1 MSLVSTEWLDKNHS
15 KVKIIDSSWHM
26 PNANRNAY
34 EEYKKEHIKNA
45 IFFDIDKFSNKKTE
59 LPHMLPDEKEW
70 EKIVSN
76 LGITN
81 EERII
86 VYDNSDVLSS
96 CRCWYTFIF
105 FRHKPNLISI
115 LDGGLSKWKKE
126 NRETTDKT
134 SNHEKKNYKA
144 KKISQLVKT
153 KEEIDK
159 NISEKKFQVV
169 DARSKNRFLGLEK
182 EPRPGIRRGSIKNS
196 YCLPF
201 GELINPEDKTFLEKN
216 LIKEKFAKIGINK
229 ENNVVFSC
237 GSGITAA
244 VLSLAY
250 SMINDK
256 YLPKIYDGSWAEYGL
271 IKYRK

>member
-1 MSLVSTEWLDKNHS
+1 MSLVSTEWLDNNYS
-15 KVKIIDSSWHM
+15 EVKIIDSSWHM
-26 PNANRNAY
+26 PNTNRNAY

-76 LGITN
+76 LGIAN
-81 EERII
+81 EDRII
-86 VYDNSDVLSS
+86 AYDNSDVISS

-105 FRHKPNLISI
+105 FGHNPNLVSV
-115 LDGGLSKWKKE
+115 LNGGLLKWKKE
-126 NRETTDKT
+126 NKKTTNEVSK
-134 SNHEKKNYKA
+134 HEKKNYKA
-144 KKISQLVKT
+144 TKLPHLVKS

-159 NISEKKFQVV
+159 NILEKKFQVV

-182 EPRPGIRRGSIKNS
+182 EPRQNVKSGSIQNS

-201 GELINPEDKTFLEKN
+201 SELINPEDKTFIEKN
-216 LIKEKFAKIGINK
+216 LIKEKFTKIGISNEK
-229 ENNVVFSC
+229 NVVFSC

-244 VLSLAY
+244 VLGLAY

-256 YLPKIYDGSWAEYGL
+256 YLPAVYDGSWAEYG
-271 IKYRK
+271 KVK

>member
-1 MSLVSTEWLDKNHS
+1 MSLVSTEWLANNLEQ
-15 KVKIIDSSWHM
+15 VKIIDSTWHM
-26 PNANRNAY
+26 PNTNRNAY

-45 IFFDIDKFSNKKTE
+45 IFFDIDKYSNKKTE

-76 LGITN
+76 LGISN
-81 EERII
+81 EDKII
-86 VYDNSDVLSS
+86 VYDNSDVISS

-105 FRHKPNLISI
+105 FGHKPNLISV
-115 LDGGLSKWKKE
+115 LNGGLLKWKKE
-126 NRETTDKT
+126 NREITNKT
-134 SNHEKKNYKA
+134 LNCT
-144 KKISQLVKT
+144 KKIYKSKRISNLVKT
-153 KEEIDK
+153 KKEIDK
-159 NISEKKFQVV
+159 NISEKKFKVV

-182 EPRPGIRRGSIKNS
+182 EPRTGVISGSIKNS

-201 GELINPEDKTFLEKN
+201 GQLINPENKTFLEKN
-216 LIKEKFAKIGINK
+216 KIKEKFIQIGINN

-250 SMINDK
+250 SMINVK
-256 YLPKIYDGSWAEYGL
+256 YLPKIYDGSWAEYGK
-271 IKYRK
+271 IK

>member
-1 MSLVSTEWLDKNHS
+1 MSLVSTEWLDNNHS
-15 KVKIIDSSWHM
+15 EVKIIDASWHM
-26 PNANRNAY
+26 PNTNRNAY

-59 LPHMLPDEKEW
+59 LPHMLPNEEEW

-81 EERII
+81 EDRII
-86 VYDNSDVLSS
+86 VYDNSDVISS

-105 FRHKPNLISI
+105 FGHNPNLISV
-115 LDGGLSKWKKE
+115 LNGGFLKWKKE
-126 NRETTDKT
+126 NRETSDKV
-134 SNHEKKNYKA
+134 SNYKKKNYRA
-144 KKISQLVKT
+144 KKIPQLVKS

-159 NISEKKFQVV
+159 NILEKKFQVV

-182 EPRPGIRRGSIKNS
+182 EPRLGVRSGSIQNS

-201 GELINPEDKTFLEKN
+201 GELINPKDKTFIENN
-216 LIKEKFAKIGINK
+216 LIKGKFINIGINNEK
-229 ENNVVFSC
+229 NIVFSC

-244 VLSLAY
+244 VLGLAY
-250 SMINDK
+250 SLINDK
-256 YLPKIYDGSWAEYGL
+256 YLPAIYDGSWAEYG
-271 IKYRK
+271 KVK

>member
-182 EPRPGIRRGSIKNS
+182 EPRPGIRSGSIKNS